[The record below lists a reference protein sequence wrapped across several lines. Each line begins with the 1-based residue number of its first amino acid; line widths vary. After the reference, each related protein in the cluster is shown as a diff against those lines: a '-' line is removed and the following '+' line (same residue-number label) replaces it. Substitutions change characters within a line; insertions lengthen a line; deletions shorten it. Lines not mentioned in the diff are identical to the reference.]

1 MTATMDLVDAFNKI
15 DVDGS
20 GSISK
25 EELRSHVNG
34 KQGLNLNVSEKDF
47 DLLFG
52 IIDKDVSETFA
63 EGNTRR

>member
-1 MTATMDLVDAFNKI
+1 MVASISNKADLAAAFSKI

-34 KQGLNLNVSEKDF
+34 QQGLNVSKEDF

-52 IIDKDVSETFA
+52 IIDKDVSETF
-63 EGNTRR
+63 N